1 MAAMITDPVC
11 ESAPVP
17 DQLGTSLKTRLQK
30 MNWAHG
36 GGQYGLSRTGQN
48 VIYLGD
54 LTEEGCIHQFSA
66 INRNR
71 SKYLMQEEIQ

>member
-1 MAAMITDPVC
+1 
-11 ESAPVP
+11 
-17 DQLGTSLKTRLQK
+17 